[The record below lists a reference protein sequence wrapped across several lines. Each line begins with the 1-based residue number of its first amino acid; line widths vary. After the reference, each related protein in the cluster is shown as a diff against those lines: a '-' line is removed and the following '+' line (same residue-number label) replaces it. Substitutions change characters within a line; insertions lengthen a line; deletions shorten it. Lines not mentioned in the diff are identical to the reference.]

1 MRNLLFFIIFSLFI
15 AACGSDDSVSPELA
29 ALLADQPANRYDKPG
44 VTPPDGGCTRL
55 RINGIGGTLGRV
67 FNDSNYLHLEAARAG
82 GIEPVIDLES
92 LWQQSRGIVK
102 VHSDS
107 NIYIDSLTHSYPF
120 LTRHA
125 ADLLY
130 EIGRRFRDSLD
141 ARGGGDYRLKVTSV
155 LRTPQTVRK
164 LRRLNRNATQE
175 SAHQYATTFD
185 ISHSKFICDNAD
197 GTRRTFEDLKNLLAE
212 IVYDLRRE
220 GRCYVKHERKQA
232 CLHITSI
239 ADTTTIRQ

>member
-1 MRNLLFFIIFSLFI
+1 MHKLLYLIIITSCLFF
-15 AACGSDDSVSPELA
+15 AACGGSESVSPELA
-29 ALLADQPANRYDKPG
+29 ALLAEEASNPFDRPG
-44 VTPPDGGCTRL
+44 DTVPDGGCTRL
-55 RINGIGGTLGRV
+55 RIRGIGGTLGRV

-82 GIEPVIDLES
+82 GVEPAIDCQA
-92 LWQQSRGIVK
+92 LWKQCNGIVK
-102 VHSDS
+102 LRSDS
-107 NIYIDSLTHSYPF
+107 NVYVDSLTHSYPY

-125 ADLLY
+125 ADLVY

-141 ARGGGDYRLKVTSV
+141 ARGGGDYRIKVTSV
-155 LRTPQTVRK
+155 FRTPQTVSK
-164 LRRLNRNATQE
+164 LRRVNRNATQE

-185 ISHSKFICDNAD
+185 ISHSKFICDNAA

-212 IVYDLRRE
+212 VVNDLRRE

-239 ADTTTIRQ
+239 PDSI

>member
-1 MRNLLFFIIFSLFI
+1 MRNLLFFIIFSIFI
-15 AACGSDDSVSPELA
+15 AACGSDDGVSPELA
-29 ALLADQPANRYDKPG
+29 GLLADQPANRYDNPG

-155 LRTPQTVRK
+155 LRTPQTVSK
-164 LRRLNRNATQE
+164 LRRINRNATQE